1 MSELEGFLQP
11 ILNAGVL
18 GAIVLWFMKWAEK
31 REDKDSEF
39 KEKWYVAMVENGKA
53 AQLMAAAISNNT
65 RVIEKLCEEL
75 GRK

>member
-1 MSELEGFLQP
+1 MSEIEGFLQP
-11 ILNAGVL
+11 ILNAGVM

-31 REDKDSEF
+31 REDKDSLF
-39 KEKWYVAMVENGKA
+39 KEKWYLAMIENSKA
-53 AQLMAAAISNNT
+53 AQLMANAIANNT